1 MKKTI
6 LMLMMVAGLF
16 AAMPVVAA
24 DVLKPMPLAAREYD
38 TAGEH
43 VQRCVLQSEA
53 IGQKIQRLQGEI
65 KKGETKYS
73 AEELRKLEEK
83 LAETNA
89 MLDSITKP

>member
-6 LMLMMVAGLF
+6 LMLMVAGLF

-24 DVLKPMPLAAREYD
+24 TDHKTIGKPETS

-43 VQRCVLQSEA
+43 VQRCVLQNEA
-53 IGQKIQRLQGEI
+53 IGQKIQRLQSEI
-65 KKGETKYS
+65 KKGDKKYS

-83 LAETNA
+83 LAEVNF
-89 MLDSITKP
+89 MLDSITGP

>member
-6 LMLMMVAGLF
+6 LMLMVAGLF

-24 DVLKPMPLAAREYD
+24 DELKPMPLGATESD

-53 IGQKIQRLQGEI
+53 IGQKIQRLQSEI
-65 KKGETKYS
+65 KKGDKKYS

-83 LAETNA
+83 LTEANF

>member
-6 LMLMMVAGLF
+6 LMLMVAGLF

-24 DVLKPMPLAAREYD
+24 ENE

-53 IGQKIQRLQGEI
+53 IGQKIQRLQSEI
-65 KKGETKYS
+65 KKGEKKYS
-73 AEELRKLEEK
+73 AEELRKLEVK
-83 LAETNA
+83 LNEANA
-89 MLDSITKP
+89 MLDSITRP

>member
-6 LMLMMVAGLF
+6 LMLMVAGLF

-24 DVLKPMPLAAREYD
+24 EDES
-38 TAGEH
+38 AGVH

-53 IGQKIQRLQGEI
+53 IGQKIERLQGEI
-65 KKGETKYS
+65 KKGSTKYS
-73 AEELRKLEEK
+73 ADELRKLEAK
-83 LAETNA
+83 LAEVNA